1 MPPAGTGPAPQGPD
15 LPRLAGD
22 LSRVRDRVVKE
33 LTLDDPAI
41 EDALQHLVRHPGKF
55 LRPAL
60 VLGAADL
67 LGADA
72 PASEQVVT
80 AGAAVELLHLATL
93 CHDDLCD
100 RAGVRRGV
108 PTVNARYGDSAAL
121 VLGDYLLATAL
132 GLAATLGP
140 EAAAAA
146 AHCARRICVGQL
158 VELRETGDPD
168 RSVPGYLAAVSGK
181 TAELL
186 SFSAQL
192 GAIAAGADEG
202 RRRALA
208 AFGHHLGVAF
218 QIWNDLGD
226 LTAPGEGAGRDLGN
240 AVYTLPVLFGLET
253 AGDRLRPLLSTPD
266 QNHDQNHDRTV
277 AEVLAVLRDC
287 GALQRAAD
295 TAGARLRTAF
305 DCLEAAD
312 LPRPAG
318 VPALRR
324 MLAGLLPEV
333 AQLLDAPPGTA
344 GSARTARPAKA
355 AG

>member
-1 MPPAGTGPAPQGPD
+1 MPPAGTGPALPGPALPGPD
-15 LPRLAGD
+15 LPRLTGD

-33 LTLDDPAI
+33 LTLDDPPI
-41 EDALQHLVRHPGKF
+41 EEALQHLVRHPGKF

-67 LGADA
+67 VGGDT
-72 PASEQVVT
+72 PASEHVIT

-100 RAGVRRGV
+100 RARVRRGV

-121 VLGDYLLATAL
+121 VLGDYLLASAFKLAAAL
-132 GLAATLGP
+132 GR
-140 EAAAAA
+140 EAAGAAA
-146 AHCARRICVGQL
+146 RCARRICVGQL
-158 VELRETGDPD
+158 VELRENGDQD
-168 RSVPGYLAAVSGK
+168 RTVPGYFAAVSGK

-186 SFSAQL
+186 SFSALL
-192 GAIAAGADEG
+192 GATAAGADER

-226 LTAPGEGAGRDLGN
+226 LTAPGQGAGRDLGN
-240 AVYTLPVLFGLET
+240 GIYTLPVLFGLEA
-253 AGDRLRPLLSTPD
+253 AGDRLRPLLSVPARD
-266 QNHDQNHDRTV
+266 GTV

-287 GALQRAAD
+287 GALERAAE
-295 TAGARLRTAF
+295 TADGRLRTAF
-305 DCLEAAD
+305 ARLEAAD
-312 LPRPAG
+312 LPRPDR
-318 VPALRR
+318 VTALRR

-333 AQLLDAPPGTA
+333 AQLLGTPPP
-344 GSARTARPAKA
+344 TARSAKVA
-355 AG
+355 R